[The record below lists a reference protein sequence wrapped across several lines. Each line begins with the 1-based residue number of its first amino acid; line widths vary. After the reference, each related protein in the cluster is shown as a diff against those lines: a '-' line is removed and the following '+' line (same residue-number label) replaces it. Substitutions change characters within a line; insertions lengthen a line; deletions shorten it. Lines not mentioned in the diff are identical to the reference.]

1 MPRIIWGYDPKC
13 GSLLWWFSPC
23 RGLRPRSRCPSP
35 TKGVKIQSPKT
46 EIREGLIQQ
55 CNSNTTNHN
64 NNNNSNSDSN
74 EQSKIATKYSS
85 LKHDVQNHECTALR
99 ARKMWPA
106 RMWRPHGIWIT
117 RLELPP
123 TLLGKL
129 NPILLKPGHSQ
140 TSWAIPKWQ

>member
-23 RGLRPRSRCPSP
+23 RGLRPRGCCPSP

-46 EIREGLIQQ
+46 EIRKGLIQQ

-85 LKHDVQNHECTALR
+85 LKHDVQNHECTALPR
-99 ARKMWPA
+99 QENVTCQDVTSAWYLNNPA
-106 RMWRPHGIWIT
+106 RAP
-117 RLELPP
+117 PP
-123 TLLGKL
+123 TAGE
-129 NPILLKPGHSQ
+129 
-140 TSWAIPKWQ
+140 T